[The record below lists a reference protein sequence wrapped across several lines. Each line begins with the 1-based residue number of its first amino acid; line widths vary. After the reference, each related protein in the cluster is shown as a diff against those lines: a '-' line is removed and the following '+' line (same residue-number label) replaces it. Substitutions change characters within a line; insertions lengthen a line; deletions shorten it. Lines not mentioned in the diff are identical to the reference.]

1 MKRYLTIIIFSLN
14 LCSFGQDCSM
24 LKNGKYEAIYDDK
37 NRQSSQFEVNGNK
50 YSTFEDGI
58 KKDYEIISLS
68 NCSFWI
74 KDDEKIDETKLTE
87 FQKII
92 SRQQPYFEITRTEE
106 NVYYFV
112 CRENLHVQCG
122 TGKFIKIDL

>member
-1 MKRYLTIIIFSLN
+1 
-14 LCSFGQDCSM
+14 M